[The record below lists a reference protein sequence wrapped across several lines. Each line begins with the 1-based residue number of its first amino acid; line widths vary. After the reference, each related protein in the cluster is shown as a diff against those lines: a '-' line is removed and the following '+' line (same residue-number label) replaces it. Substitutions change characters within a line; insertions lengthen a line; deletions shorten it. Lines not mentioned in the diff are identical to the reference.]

1 MGCDTQGL
9 LRGMVSKESIL
20 SVIRDKFDKNA
31 KLDYCGESTY
41 FDEHLEREFKSESCQ
56 IIFMYNDEQR
66 LLNWYFD
73 EGQYDIKNEED
84 VDRSYVYTQVSLGN
98 WGSSVDIIENIVKEF
113 SGYIDEN
120 DYDEEG
126 FIPIIKSS
134 EGTIKPV
141 LHVTMQ
147 DIYEKFGCVVVI
159 DK

>member
-9 LRGMVSKESIL
+9 LRGKVSKESVL

-31 KLDYCGESTY
+31 KLDYCREFTY

-56 IIFMYNDEQR
+56 IIFMYDS
-66 LLNWYFD
+66 
-73 EGQYDIKNEED
+73 ED
-84 VDRSYVYTQVSLGN
+84 QSYVYTQVSLGN
-98 WGSSVDIIENIVKEF
+98 WGGSIDIIKNIVKEF
-113 SGYIDEN
+113 SGYIDES
-120 DYDEEG
+120 DCDEEG

-134 EGTIKPV
+134 EGTISPV